1 VKRRFA
7 ILIQF
12 VVCAAFG
19 LAAHAQTP
27 APELRHFAKSGL
39 SFDYPADVT
48 FEDQSEPG
56 GQHLALTH
64 AKNGALIMVMAR
76 YEIIDSPEQLAKARK
91 EVFDYFVAAMVK
103 EFERQK
109 AQVEH
114 LERQIEVG
122 GAQASGVRLRAVLR
136 GEPGNAEVYFLVLGR
151 RLVLVTIIGSDKE
164 LAAAAAVWTTVR
176 RSLKVEDRTISDNSL
191 NSRQARIMELE
202 CQKKS
207 G

>member
-1 VKRRFA
+1 MKRRFA
-7 ILIQF
+7 ILMQF
-12 VVCAAFG
+12 VVCAASC
-19 LAAHAQTP
+19 LAANAQRP
-27 APELRHFAKSGL
+27 APELKHFAKGGL
-39 SFDYPADVT
+39 SFDYPAEVT

-56 GQHLALTH
+56 GQHLVLTY
-64 AKNGALIMVMAR
+64 ANSGAQIMVMAR

-91 EVFDYFVAAMVK
+91 EVFDYFVDAIVK

-114 LERQIEVG
+114 VERQIEVG
-122 GAQASGVRLRAVLR
+122 GAQASGVRLRAMLG
-136 GEPGNAEVYFLVLGR
+136 GEPGNAEIYFLVLGR

-176 RSLKVEDRTISDNSL
+176 RSLKVEDRTISDSSL
-191 NSRQARIMELE
+191 NGRQARIMELE